1 MICHNGN
8 LLESD
13 SFINRAMLFG
23 DGFFESMRI
32 HENKIL
38 LEEYHLQRIKLSCE
52 LLQLNCTETFLQE
65 LKSNIHQTITANN
78 LNEHTRV
85 RLSIYRGGGGLY
97 SSTSDEINYLITAN
111 ELDDFYQFSEQG
123 LSIDFYQEQVK
134 AAGKYSGIKSL
145 SSQLYVMASIYA
157 QQNNLDEVIIL
168 NHQQNCIEGNTSN
181 LFTISNNIIYLSPVS
196 DGCVDGVFRNFLISV
211 LQKNNY
217 DLKIQHISQQDLLDA
232 DEIFFCN
239 AVRGIRWV
247 KSLGNKTYSS
257 QITKSIFNL
266 MIQEF
271 KSSN

>member
-52 LLQLNCTETFLQE
+52 LLQLNCTNDFLQK
-65 LKSNIHQTITANN
+65 LKSNIHHTISTNN
-78 LNEHTRV
+78 LIEHARV
-85 RLSIYRGGGGLY
+85 RVSIYRGGGGLY
-97 SSTSDEINYLITAN
+97 ASTSDEINYLITVN
-111 ELDDFYQFSEQG
+111 ELDNFYQFPEQG
-123 LSIDFYQEQVK
+123 LSIGFYHEQVK
-134 AAGKYSGIKSL
+134 AAGKYSCIKSL
-145 SSQLYVMASIYA
+145 SSQLYVMASIFA
-157 QQNNLDEVIIL
+157 QQNNLDEVAIL
-168 NHQQNCIEGNTSN
+168 NHQRNCIEGNTSN
-181 LFTISNNIIYLSPVS
+181 LFTISNNIIYTSPVS
-196 DGCVDGVFRNFLISV
+196 DGCVDGVFRNFLISF
-211 LQKNNY
+211 LQKNKY
-217 DLKIQHISQQDLLDA
+217 DLKIQPVSQQDLLDA

-247 KSLGNKTYSS
+247 KNFGNKTYSN
-257 QITKSIFNL
+257 QITQSIFNL